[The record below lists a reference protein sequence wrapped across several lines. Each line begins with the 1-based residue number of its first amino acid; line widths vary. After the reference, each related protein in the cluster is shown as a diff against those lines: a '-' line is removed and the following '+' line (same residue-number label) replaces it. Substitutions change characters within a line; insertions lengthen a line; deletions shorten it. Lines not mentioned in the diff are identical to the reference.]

1 MTPRDTNNGWLLRV
15 RGLTKIY
22 GQPDAHSI
30 ENTGPAAGTNICPNT
45 GAIVACAGIQFDL
58 FPGEVLGVVGES
70 GSGKSTLV
78 QLLYFDQEPTAG
90 EAYFTALDAGATN
103 LFSLSSQRRRHVRN
117 HLLGMVYQNPRD
129 GLNFNFSAGGNIVEK
144 LIMAGSMNVAAI
156 RARSGQLLTQ
166 TEVPVARMDQTPRHF
181 SGGMQQRVQIS
192 KAIANEPPLLFLDE
206 VTSGLDVSVQAKVLD
221 LIRQI
226 QSELGISMIVV
237 SHDLGVIRMLT
248 DRTLVLKH
256 GRIVESGLT
265 DQILQDPQH
274 AYTQLLVSSLL

>member
-1 MTPRDTNNGWLLRV
+1 MTSSDWLLRV

-22 GQPDAHSI
+22 GQPDADSLA
-30 ENTGPAAGTNICPNT
+30 NTGPAAATNICPNT
-45 GAIVACAGIQFDL
+45 GAIVACADISFDL
-58 FPGEVLGVVGES
+58 YPGEVLGVVGES

-78 QLLYFDQEPTAG
+78 QLLYFDQEATAG
-90 EAYFTALDAGATN
+90 SAHFTALDDGATD
-103 LFSLSSQRRRHVRN
+103 LFSLSSQRRRYVRN

-129 GLNFNFSAGGNIVEK
+129 GLNFNFTAGGNIAEK
-144 LIMAGSMNVAAI
+144 LIMAGHMHVGNI
-156 RARSGQLLTQ
+156 RQRAGSLLSQ
-166 TEVPVARMDQTPRHF
+166 TEVPVARMDQTPRNF

-192 KAIANEPPLLFLDE
+192 KAIANQPPLLFLDE
-206 VTSGLDVSVQAKVLD
+206 VTSGLDVSVQARVLD

>member
-1 MTPRDTNNGWLLRV
+1 MNDMELNSGWLLRV

-22 GQPDAHSI
+22 GQPDRDSI
-30 ENTGPAAGTNICPNT
+30 ERTGPQASTNICPAT
-45 GAIVACAGIQFDL
+45 GAIVACAGIDFDL
-58 FPGEVLGVVGES
+58 YPGEVLGVVGES

-78 QLLYFDQEPTAG
+78 QLLYFDQTPTAG
-90 EAYFTALDAGATN
+90 TAFFTALDGGTTD
-103 LFSLSSQRRRHVRN
+103 LFTLSNQRRRHVRN

-129 GLNFNFSAGGNIVEK
+129 GLNFNFTAGGNIAEK
-144 LIMAGSMNVAAI
+144 LIMAGSMNVASI
-156 RARSGQLLTQ
+156 RERSSHLLRQ
-166 TEVPVARMDQTPRHF
+166 TEVPVARMDQTPRTF

-192 KAIANEPPLLFLDE
+192 KAIANHPPLLFLDE

-221 LIRQI
+221 MIRQI

-248 DRTLVLKH
+248 DRTLVLKN